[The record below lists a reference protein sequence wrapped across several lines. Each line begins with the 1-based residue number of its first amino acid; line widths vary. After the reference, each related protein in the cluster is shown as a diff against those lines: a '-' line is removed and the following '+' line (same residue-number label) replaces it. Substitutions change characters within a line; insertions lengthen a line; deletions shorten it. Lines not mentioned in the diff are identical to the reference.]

1 MAGHVDEPTKKRRS
15 AELLALAA
23 DARAR
28 WAAAHV
34 GREARVLFE
43 TAPRRRSLGR
53 PRGGP
58 HARRRAG
65 ARVGADPDDLENVIA
80 RVAVE
85 AVDPD
90 ASDRVVGRIL
100 GLSRP
105 PQPIG
110 AAAHAS

>member
-1 MAGHVDEPTKKRRS
+1 MTGQVDEPTKKRRS

-28 WAAAHV
+28 WAAARV
-34 GREARVLFE
+34 GREAQVLFE
-43 TAPRRRSLGR
+43 TRLADGRWIGHAADHTLVAAATSASARSE
-53 PRGGP
+53 
-58 HARRRAG
+58 
-65 ARVGADPDDLENVIA
+65 DLENVIA
-80 RVAVE
+80 RVATD
-85 AVDPD
+85 AVDPN

-100 GLSRP
+100 DLSRP